1 MADADCQTAG
11 PSHSVLAVQTDL
23 TAVNSELVE
32 KRKTSE
38 EPLYPELTTRQ
49 MQDELAMRLGVDVN
63 LVKQLADA
71 KQAGAHVSVT
81 RTPTEMLQPVAVP
94 ARRSP
99 RWRTRLASV
108 PVAKAP
114 AYLVNASPEPI
125 GNSMQSADRT
135 LLTQV
140 FPNSARPYVSQLLDS
155 GLSLVLYSATIYLI
169 GVLVSQNLILLMSVV
184 PELTYLSVCDGQSG
198 SRFMPQYHRH
208 YFSPMDFGL
217 YASDT
222 ARWEGLIVG
231 AGADGGFAPEG
242 WARILF
248 K

>member
-1 MADADCQTAG
+1 MADANCQTVR
-11 PSHSVLAVQTDL
+11 PSHSVLRVQTDL

-32 KRKTSE
+32 KRNTPE
-38 EPLYPELTTRQ
+38 EPLDPELTTRQ
-49 MQDELAMRLGVDVN
+49 MQDELATRLGVDVD

-94 ARRSP
+94 ARRSL

-108 PVAKAP
+108 PVAEAP
-114 AYLVNASPEPI
+114 AYLVNASPERI
-125 GNSMQSADRT
+125 GKSMHSADQA

-140 FPNSARPYVSQLLDS
+140 FPNSARPYVAQLLDS
-155 GLSLVLYSATIYLI
+155 GLSLVLYTATIYLI
-169 GVLVSQNLILLMSVV
+169 GVLVSPKPDLLDVDSSKADVREY
-184 PELTYLSVCDGQSG
+184 PPSQSG

-242 WARILF
+242 FARMLF

>member
-32 KRKTSE
+32 KRNTSE
-38 EPLYPELTTRQ
+38 DPLYPELTTRQ
-49 MQDELAMRLGVDVN
+49 MQDELATRLGVDVD
-63 LVKQLADA
+63 LVKQLADT

-94 ARRSP
+94 TRRSP

-114 AYLVNASPEPI
+114 AYLVNASSERI
-125 GNSMQSADRT
+125 GNSMQSSNDA

-155 GLSLVLYSATIYLI
+155 GLSLVLYTATIYLI
-169 GVLVSQNLILLMSVV
+169 GVLVSGNAPCLLSIRARLMYPSIRVRRAAADSCRS
-184 PELTYLSVCDGQSG
+184 TIATT
-198 SRFMPQYHRH
+198 SR
-208 YFSPMDFGL
+208 
-217 YASDT
+217 
-222 ARWEGLIVG
+222 RWTLVSTLPIPL
-231 AGADGGFAPEG
+231 AG
-242 WARILF
+242 RV
-248 K
+248 